1 MLFSGLKKTAV
12 GATAALA
19 AAGALA
25 LSATAVSATPIQSKG
40 PNGQR
45 VHLCLPDGLRGG
57 SADIIDTNHPNA
69 HIVGIEL
76 HQYCTA
82 VAPNADLRWAGTV
95 TINWRV
101 WDGPNK
107 TNQCKVPVNQPNDD
121 DFFCNYD
128 ERKNN

>member
-1 MLFSGLKKTAV
+1 MLFSGLKKTAI

-45 VHLCLPDGLRGG
+45 VHLCLPAGFNGG
-57 SADIIDTNHPNA
+57 SADIIGTNDPNA
-69 HIVGIEL
+69 RIEGIEL
-76 HQYCTA
+76 GPYCTD
-82 VAPNADLRWAGTV
+82 VAPNVDRRWVGTV

-107 TNQCKVPVNQPNDD
+107 TNQCNVPTYQKGD
-121 DFFCNYD
+121 DFVCNYD